1 MALGGNRFS
10 PAAQVRLS
18 ELKEI
23 ESKLHPIISI
33 DGKAIIHRHVASVII
48 FSAYLEIT
56 PFNNREYSVSRNT
69 VLLTKDFYK
78 EHLDQLEWLVE
89 VGKLEY
95 KLEIKEHK

>member
-1 MALGGNRFS
+1 MALVGNRFS
-10 PAAQVRLS
+10 SAAQVRLS

-33 DGKAIIHRHVASVII
+33 DGKSIIHRHVASVII
-48 FSAYLEIT
+48 FSACIGTT
-56 PFNNREYSVSRNT
+56 PYNNREYSVSRNT
-69 VLLTKDFYK
+69 VLLSKDFYK

-95 KLEIKEHK
+95 KLEIKENN